1 MNPGFLLPTGIRN
14 DVFFDEMPTEVRDFL
29 GFGFSKLAS
38 LPKTSLADIASQ
50 VSTWLDPVE
59 LEPEIDILARQFDI
73 GRHDMTAIISAVSLL
88 TSACFAGPRAMPF
101 QTFVAKAT
109 TSGILKDSTATAIQA
124 FGDELLSPH
133 SEALSDALARANAST
148 NIVPSFQ
155 HLATTVD
162 LRVVAVYAERVVT
175 APVVMAMLRTDVEDQ
190 ELLFQM
196 TPRDVG
202 ELLRQLQ
209 ELSDRLSRSK
219 KATTHFPPRD

>member
-1 MNPGFLLPTGIRN
+1 MNPGFLVPTGIRH
-14 DVFFDEMPTEVRDFL
+14 DVFLDEMPTEAREFL
-29 GFGFSKLAS
+29 EFGFSRLAT

-50 VSTWLDPVE
+50 LSTWLDPAE
-59 LEPEIDILARQFDI
+59 LAPEIDTLARRFDI
-73 GRHDMTAIISAVSLL
+73 GRQDMTAIMSAVSLL
-88 TSACFAGPRAMPF
+88 TSACFAGPRPMPI
-101 QTFVAKAT
+101 QAFVDNAT
-109 TSGILKDSTATAIQA
+109 SSGILRDSTATAIQA

-133 SEALSDALARANAST
+133 SEALSDALARSNSST

-155 HLATTVD
+155 HLVTTVD
-162 LRVVAVYAERVVT
+162 LRVVAVYDERVVT
-175 APVVMAMLRTDVEDQ
+175 TPVVMAMLRTDVEDQ